1 MVNIT
6 RCFKENGRVKLG
18 PLCIAIIVFA
28 LAVIVGGVYLIQ
40 INQDNQVVE
49 RTQKG
54 ANKKIS
60 TATSEPKKEKR
71 TVKIAITRDGF
82 WFPNRNSNAINGYG
96 GEYLKALE
104 KKTGW
109 HFVTKVYPLQD
120 AYKALA
126 SGEVDV
132 MAPVSYTKERA
143 EQLMFMDTPSGTTRT
158 TFYVMPNSMLA
169 YRDYKSFSGK
179 KIGFIKGSN
188 SEEILKK
195 NSELNNYSYK
205 PVYFEDNRSL
215 LNGILKGK
223 ADIIV
228 AQSMCVSN
236 REHLKVVN
244 ELQETNFFFATS
256 GKNIEFSRKL
266 NSAINSILLGNPEF
280 NNTLNKRYLETSDSA
295 EPRLTQDEMNFLR
308 TAPTLRVAYV
318 ENLAPFQ
325 FTATKKHASACG
337 IDGVV
342 GRALNTITDKTGL
355 KFSGVPYPSIEDAE
369 EGVKAGEADI
379 VSVYLPPEETF
390 ATDGKIISTASYLN
404 IPVVSLSKKNHNR
417 VKHPTIGVPY
427 QLRWTIP
434 ILRKEQPLNTYIQF
448 PSGIENVKALQDD
461 ELDNILCGTLMAD
474 TILENPANK
483 NIKVSEYTNLVDKL
497 SFGVSE
503 RQNENLV
510 RIINKTIVSFDSD
523 ERNLFI
529 SDPTQ
534 ASSSLNLKN
543 FILGN
548 WAAVLLAITIVVLII
563 IAILYNARRENLKEV
578 EYIAFIDPITS
589 LPNRSKFVDY
599 VADIIEKEE
608 HFGGAV
614 GVLDIDS
621 FKSINDMYGMS
632 FGDEL
637 LKFIGEKLQNASPEN
652 TFIARDSGDVF
663 LIYIRPETEENLQ
676 DTLKKIIGSV
686 NRISFK
692 HAGTLDLSISAGIY
706 KLTGNE
712 NPNAAIN
719 CADIARGNIKD
730 DHGKH
735 LMFFNEDMR
744 AELAN
749 QTILENDLKLA
760 LERNEFE
767 LYYQPKIDLY
777 TQTVAGFEALIRW
790 NHPLAGVLGPA
801 AFIPLAEKVGLI
813 GQITEWVINESCANI
828 AHTKELW
835 TVSKGGLNI
844 RDGAQSLGIQI
855 AINLSPR
862 DILNPHIVEQIK
874 TALEI
879 HNINPHALEIEIT
892 ESALLSDTQTS
903 LAVLNDMR
911 QLGLSI
917 ALDDFGTGYSALG
930 SLKDLPLTTVK
941 LDRTFIRDIEIDTRS
956 QKVLRSIVNLVKVLD
971 YKRIAEGVEDG
982 FQAEFLKN
990 IGCEIVQGFYYA
1002 PGMPLNEAYQY
1013 FIASLDSPVEPQ

>member
-1 MVNIT
+1 MLKKSKCNN
-6 RCFKENGRVKLG
+6 EDGRIKLG
-18 PLCIAIIVFA
+18 PLCIAIITFA
-28 LAVIVGGVYLIQ
+28 ILFVIGGVYLIRE
-40 INQDNQVVE
+40 NQNNKIVE

-54 ANKKIS
+54 VDKPAS
-60 TATSEPKKEKR
+60 TNTTDNQKEKR
-71 TVKIAITRDGF
+71 TVRIAITRDGF

-109 HFVTKVYPLQD
+109 SFVTKIYPLQD
-120 AYKALA
+120 AYKALS

-158 TFYVMPNSMLA
+158 TFYVLPNSTLA

-179 KIGFIKGSN
+179 RIGVIKGSN
-188 SEEILKK
+188 SESIVQKDA
-195 NSELNNYSYK
+195 ELNGYSYK
-205 PVYFEDNRSL
+205 PVYFEDNRGL

-228 AQSMCVSN
+228 AQSMCISN
-236 REHLKVVN
+236 KENFKIVD
-244 ELQETNFFFATS
+244 ELQESNFFFATN
-256 GKNIEFSRKL
+256 GKDIEFSRKL
-266 NSAINSILLGNPEF
+266 NRAINSILLGNPEF
-280 NNTLNKRYLETSDSA
+280 NSTLNKRYLETSDSA
-295 EPRLTQDEMNFLR
+295 EPRLTQAEMNYLHK
-308 TAPTLRVAYV
+308 APTLRVAYV
-318 ENLAPFQ
+318 SNLAPFQ
-325 FTATKKHASACG
+325 YTATKKHPSASG
-337 IDGVV
+337 IDGIV
-342 GRALNTITDKTGL
+342 GRVLNTISSKTGL
-355 KFSGVPYPSIEDAE
+355 KFTGVAYSSIEEAE

-379 VSVYLPPEETF
+379 VSLYLPPEETF
-390 ATDGKIISTASYLN
+390 ATDGKIISTASFLS
-404 IPVVSLSKKNHNR
+404 IPVVSLSKKNHTPA
-417 VKHPTIGVPY
+417 KHLTIGVPY
-427 QLRWTIP
+427 QLRWAIP
-434 ILRKEQPLNTYIQF
+434 LLRKEQPLNTYTQYA
-448 PSGIENVKALQDD
+448 SCNETVRALQND
-461 ELDNILCGTLMAD
+461 ELDSLLCGTLMAD

-483 NIKVSEYTNLVDKL
+483 NIKVSEYTNIVDKL

-503 RQNENLV
+503 RQDENLV
-510 RIINKTIVSFDSD
+510 RIMNKTIVSFDTE
-523 ERNLFI
+523 ERHLFI

-543 FILGN
+543 LILGN
-548 WAAVLLAITIVVLII
+548 WAPISLAIAIIVLII
-563 IAILYNARRENLKEV
+563 VAILYNARRENLKEV
-578 EYIAFIDPITS
+578 EYVAFIDPITS

-599 VADIIEKEE
+599 VADIIVKEE
-608 HFGGAV
+608 YYGGAI

-663 LIYIRPETEENLQ
+663 LIFVEPETDEKLQ
-676 DTLKKIIGSV
+676 DTLSKIIASV

-692 HAGTLDLSISAGIY
+692 HAGTLDLSISAGVY

-862 DILNPHIVEQIK
+862 DILNPHIVDQIK

-879 HNINPHALEIEIT
+879 HDINPRALEIEIT

-911 QLGLSI
+911 SLGLSI

-941 LDRTFIRDIEIDTRS
+941 LDRAFIRDIEIDTRS

-971 YKRIAEGVEDG
+971 YKLIAEGVEDG
-982 FQAEFLKN
+982 FQADFLKN
-990 IGCEIVQGFYYA
+990 IGCETVQGFYYA

-1013 FIASLDSPVEPQ
+1013 LIASLDSPVEPQ